1 MSSLNRVQLIGHLGR
16 DPEIRNFDNGGMV
29 ANATLAT
36 TERWKD
42 KQTGEPRE
50 ATEWHRLVFNGKLAE
65 IVSTYLQKGAL
76 IYAEGSLRTRK
87 WTDSHGIEKYSTE
100 VRVDE
105 MRMLGGRNDRGATP
119 EDNDAQAQS
128 RAPTSARVPTP
139 TPRPTYAT
147 ASASTGS
154 GFEDMDDD
162 IPY

>member
-1 MSSLNRVQLIGHLGR
+1 MSSLNRVQLIGYLGR

-42 KQTGEPRE
+42 KQTGEARE

-87 WTDSHGIEKYSTE
+87 WTDNHGIEKYSTE

-105 MRMLGGRNDRGATP
+105 MRMLGGRNERGAAP
-119 EDNDAQAQS
+119 AASDDQAPS
-128 RAPTSARVPTP
+128 RVPAPARPATP
-139 TPRPTYAT
+139 APRPTYA
-147 ASASTGS
+147 AAGAGAGS

>member
-1 MSSLNRVQLIGHLGR
+1 MSSLNRVLLIGHLGR
-16 DPEIRNFDNGGMV
+16 DPEIRSFDNGGMV

-42 KQTGEPRE
+42 KQTGEARE

-87 WTDSHGIEKYSTE
+87 WTDNHGIEKYSTE

-119 EDNDAQAQS
+119 EGGDAQTPG
-128 RAPTSARVPTP
+128 RAATTARTPTP
-139 TPRPTYAT
+139 APRPTYAA
-147 ASASTGS
+147 ASASTGN
-154 GFEDMDDD
+154 GFEDIDDD
-162 IPY
+162 IPF